1 MKPPL
6 VLMALMLC
14 VSAGAAAAAISSD
27 ELILRSR
34 ARAPAPKTNVVLLTV
49 QGVEAPEALPGAC
62 KVSALVEEVLEGSS
76 LTKGMV
82 ITVPVPCG
90 AAPRFR
96 RAGTPLTRFEPEAL
110 TGAKQGLARLD
121 EAGALVWQGRAKLY
135 PRWGSI
141 VGFRIVGEGK
151 TFVAPGGDRV

>member
-6 VLMALMLC
+6 LLVAFMLS
-14 VSAGAAAAAISSD
+14 VSAGAAVAAISSD

-34 ARAPAPKTNVVLLTV
+34 ARMPAPKTNVALLTI
-49 QGVEAPEALPGAC
+49 QGVEAPDSLPGSC

-76 LTKGMV
+76 LEKGM
-82 ITVPVPCG
+82 IISIPVPCG
-90 AAPRFR
+90 APPRFR
-96 RAGTPLTRFEPEAL
+96 RTGAPLTRFQPEAL
-110 TGAKQGLARLD
+110 TSAKQGLARMD
-121 EAGALVWQGRAKLY
+121 ETGALVWQGRAKLY

-141 VGFRIVGEGK
+141 VGFRIVGDGK